1 MATRRNVVLHKLWI
15 CFIIFLYFS
24 TESLSQTDNYIVHMD
39 LSVMPKLF
47 AGQHHWYL
55 STLASVSDV
64 AGMST
69 ASAATLTASSKL
81 LYSYT
86 HVVNGF
92 SASLTPSELEALKK
106 SPGYVSSIKDL
117 PVKHDTTHSLEYLG
131 LTPQSPVW
139 TASNYGDGIIIG
151 LVDTGVWPESESYS
165 DHGMSEIPETWR
177 GECEVGAQF
186 NSSLCNKKLIGAR
199 FFNKGLIAK
208 RPNVT
213 ISMNS
218 TRDTEGHGTHTSS
231 TAAGNFV
238 EGASYFGYAT
248 GTASG
253 VAPRAHVAMYKAL
266 WDEGS
271 YTTDIIAAI
280 DQAISDGVDV
290 LSISLG
296 LDGVPLNE
304 DPIALASFAA
314 MEKNIFVSTSAGNE
328 GPFHATL
335 HNGIPWVLTV
345 AAGTLDRE
353 FGAVLTLGNGISIA
367 GSSFYLGSSSFSEV
381 PIVFKD
387 GCHTMRD
394 LIKIGPKIVVCEGA
408 FDSND
413 LSDQVENVSSA
424 NVTAGMG
431 KPSQITSKTATVHKQ
446 AQSFGK
452 QILGIKPAPRVTS
465 YSSRGPSASCPLVM
479 KPDIMAPGSL
489 ILAAWPQNIAVD
501 SNNSQPLF
509 SNFNILSG
517 TSMACPHAA
526 GVAAL
531 LRKAHPDWS
540 PAAIRSAMVTT
551 ADTLDNSMEPIKDIG
566 FGNRINPASPLD
578 MGAGQVNPNNALD
591 PGLIYDVKSTD
602 YVRLLCATNFTEK
615 QIQVITG
622 SSSTDC
628 SNPSND
634 LNYPSFIAYFNEKN
648 SPSNLTIVREFHRTV
663 TNVGE
668 GICSYTA
675 SVTPMSGLKVNV
687 MPDKLE
693 FKTKYEK
700 LSYKLTIEGPALL
713 DKTVT
718 FGYLDWADS
727 GGKHVVRSPIAAT
740 SLSPEQS

>member
-1 MATRRNVVLHKLWI
+1 
-15 CFIIFLYFS
+15 
-24 TESLSQTDNYIVHMD
+24 MD

-47 AGQHHWYL
+47 ADQHHWYL

-69 ASAATLTASSKL
+69 ASAATFTASSKL

-139 TASNYGDGIIIG
+139 KASNYGDGIIIG

-165 DHGMSEIPETWR
+165 DHGMPEIPETWR
-177 GECEVGAQF
+177 GECE
-186 NSSLCNKKLIGAR
+186 
-199 FFNKGLIAK
+199 
-208 RPNVT
+208 
-213 ISMNS
+213 
-218 TRDTEGHGTHTSS
+218 
-231 TAAGNFV
+231 
-238 EGASYFGYAT
+238 
-248 GTASG
+248 
-253 VAPRAHVAMYKAL
+253 
-266 WDEGS
+266 
-271 YTTDIIAAI
+271 
-280 DQAISDGVDV
+280 
-290 LSISLG
+290 
-296 LDGVPLNE
+296 
-304 DPIALASFAA
+304 
-314 MEKNIFVSTSAGNE
+314 
-328 GPFHATL
+328 
-335 HNGIPWVLTV
+335 
-345 AAGTLDRE
+345 
-353 FGAVLTLGNGISIA
+353 VLTLGNGISIA

-387 GCHTMRD
+387 GCHIMSE

-424 NVTAGMG
+424 NVTAGVFITNFTDTEGFIGNKFPVVIVSLRDG
-431 KPSQITSKTATVHKQ
+431 KTITDYIKNSNSPQASAEFRKTN
-446 AQSFGK
+446 
-452 QILGIKPAPRVTS
+452 LGIKPAPRVTS
-465 YSSRGPSASCPLVM
+465 YSSRGPSASCPLVL

-501 SNNSQPLF
+501 SNNSLPLF

-551 ADTLDNSMEPIKDIG
+551 ADTMDNNMEPIKDIG

-591 PGLIYDVKSTD
+591 PGLIYDVNSTD

-718 FGYLDWADS
+718 FGYLEWADS

-740 SLSPEQS
+740 SLSPELS